1 MSKMNETFCYRRET
15 FNNRPTCFK
24 WSQFVFL
31 ANPLARP
38 DPQSQPSLTLNLQAL
53 IFYHLQALILYP
65 MSRFLAAR
73 LPNLQ
78 RHCIFGY
85 RSASLVSLYW
95 IVWIADDSIGS
106 LQLDLVHL
114 HYYKDTN
121 SNIVKIKEKRPFSVY
136 SDSEKTSSC
145 NFPIRWTRSMNK
157 KWKPLRTQFDLA
169 SV

>member
-1 MSKMNETFCYRRET
+1 MVPICFSCQSTPSTWSSVTAF
-15 FNNRPTCFK
+15 FN
-24 WSQFVFL
+24 
-31 ANPLARP
+31 A
-38 DPQSQPSLTLNLQAL
+38 QSSSA
-53 IFYHLQALILYP
+53 HLLSSSSAHLYP

-73 LPNLQ
+73 LRNLR